1 MINYHNLKKVH
12 ENIQQ
17 FSPKT
22 KLIIVSKTR
31 KTEDIK
37 KLITQQN
44 FIFGEN
50 RVQEAQDKFAS
61 HLERSKIELHLIGPL
76 QTNKV
81 PLALNIFDT
90 IQTIDRQKLVDA
102 IAAHIL
108 KKNKNIITK
117 NFFIQVNIGD
127 EIQKSG
133 VEIKNFHALYNYCNL
148 KNLKISGI
156 MCIPPQNKDPNI
168 YFQKMVS
175 IKSNYPHLKI
185 SMGMSS
191 DYSEALKYK
200 TDYIRVGSYIFD

>member
-1 MINYHNLKKVH
+1 LINFHNLKTVY

-31 KTEDIK
+31 KKEDIN
-37 KLITQQN
+37 KLITQRN

-81 PLALNIFDT
+81 SLALNIFDT

-102 IAAHIL
+102 IATHIL
-108 KKNKNIITK
+108 KKNNNIMTK

-133 VEIKNFHALYNYCNL
+133 VDIKNFHTLYNYCNL

-191 DYSEALKYK
+191 DYYEALKYK

>member
-1 MINYHNLKKVH
+1 MINNHNLKKVY
-12 ENIQQ
+12 ENIQK

-31 KTEDIK
+31 KTEDIN

-50 RVQEAQDKFAS
+50 RVQEAQDKFVG

-102 IAAHIL
+102 IAAHFL
-108 KKNKNIITK
+108 KKNNNIMTK
-117 NFFIQVNIGD
+117 NFYIQVNIGD

-133 VEIKNFHALYNYCNL
+133 VDIKNFHALYNYCNL

-175 IKSNYPHLKI
+175 IKLNYPHLKL

-191 DYSEALKYK
+191 DYYEALKYK

>member
-1 MINYHNLKKVH
+1 MINFHNLKTVY

-31 KTEDIK
+31 KKEDIN
-37 KLITQQN
+37 KLITQRN

-50 RVQEAQDKFAS
+50 RVQEAQDKFAN

-102 IAAHIL
+102 IATHIL
-108 KKNKNIITK
+108 KKNNNIMTK

-133 VEIKNFHALYNYCNL
+133 VDVKNFHALYNYCNL

-191 DYSEALKYK
+191 DYYEALKYK